1 MAIKQLLK
9 LKLMTL
15 PGGRILR
22 KDTCGPPSEL
32 LGIWYFGV
40 LCFTFCI
47 LSFLVF
53 HVLYFAFE
61 FFEEGYLRA
70 SFRAAETPS
79 QVPNLR
85 IFKYSKAHSP
95 DDLFVFKYV
104 SRKIRKLEKKVVR
117 KHC

>member
-1 MAIKQLLK
+1 M
-9 LKLMTL
+9 
-15 PGGRILR
+15 
-22 KDTCGPPSEL
+22 
-32 LGIWYFGV
+32 
-40 LCFTFCI
+40 FCI
-47 LSFLVF
+47 LHFEF
-53 HVLYFAFE
+53 FGIRVLYFAFE

-104 SRKIRKLEKKVVR
+104 SRKIRKLEEKKGCAKTLLGQGVMRSV
-117 KHC
+117 KGVGC